1 MILTPNLRTLEVWF
15 EAFLRA
21 HVACFCSHGRTFLW
35 WMAASLSNAGG
46 LLPITELTDEEASGS
61 EKDELKLVG
70 GLARKRKRRE
80 GPTLKDRLRSREWC
94 KQFVLKRC
102 GGKCRKPC
110 LKQFS
115 GKQLFEELLQFRQHW
130 SELHKLDADR
140 LVARQITHVYFVFGG
155 RTRIGS
161 ASQMV
166 GSGDL
171 LSKGWFGRIGLW
183 VVPAPLLQWV
193 LAAFQCRIW
202 GQAWIW
208 NLEIF

>member
-110 LKQFS
+110 LKQFL

-140 LVARQITHVYFVFGG
+140 LVA
-155 RTRIGS
+155 
-161 ASQMV
+161 
-166 GSGDL
+166 
-171 LSKGWFGRIGLW
+171 
-183 VVPAPLLQWV
+183 
-193 LAAFQCRIW
+193 
-202 GQAWIW
+202 
-208 NLEIF
+208 